1 MLALNNLSPEERD
14 QVRIACAYLFSPAQ
28 ARQDAFIASLQKAWV
43 DDAFGEKEKR
53 YNPYLH
59 TDESREVLA
68 RRADR
73 LVKVK
78 ASYQLLKTYLTP
90 QANDARQAQTP
101 TIIAVGGAKGGVGK
115 SLLSVNLGILLASR
129 GRKTVL
135 IDLDL
140 GGCNLH
146 FYLGERAL
154 EWDISD
160 FFNRKAASLNE
171 IVIPTRYGLGL
182 VGGGKVEL
190 GAANIPFARK
200 LKLLKAIKALE
211 ADCVIIDLGGDTSFN
226 IIDFFLLA
234 DCGVVVTSCEPASYV
249 GAYNFIK
256 VALQRKLSRLCGPE
270 SQYRKLADP
279 DLKHLIDATVMASN
293 RNGGNFVAKL
303 MARLQAERPDQTE
316 LVKQILKAFEPQV
329 VVNMIDAHAS
339 AEAVMTRI
347 QEVAHKMLSIQVGH
361 LGSIPY
367 QSEVKSST
375 LELVP
380 SLIKHPDGEFAE
392 ALLNI
397 YYQLL
402 S

>member
-1 MLALNNLSPEERD
+1 MIAINKLSPEERD
-14 QVRIACAYLFSPAQ
+14 QVRIACAYLFSPVL
-28 ARQDAFIASLQKAWV
+28 ARQEEFVASLQLVQV

-59 TDESREVLA
+59 PDEPRDVLA

-73 LVKVK
+73 LEKIK
-78 ASYQLLKTYLTP
+78 ASYRLLKTYLEP
-90 QANDARQAQTP
+90 QTEAPRITQAP

-129 GRKTVL
+129 GRRTIL

-160 FFNRKAASLNE
+160 FFNRKASSLNE
-171 IVIPTRYGLGL
+171 IVIPTQYGPGL
-182 VGGGKVEL
+182 IGGGKAEL
-190 GAANIPFARK
+190 GAANMPFARK

-211 ADCVIIDLGGDTSFN
+211 ADCIIIDLGGDTSYN

-234 DCGVVVTSCEPASYV
+234 DRGVVVTSCEPASYV

-256 VALQRKLSRLCGPE
+256 VALQRKLSRLCGAE
-270 SQYRKLADP
+270 SEYRKTADP
-279 DLKHLIDATVMASN
+279 DLKHLIDETVIASN

-303 MARLQAERPDQTE
+303 MQRLQAERPDQTE
-316 LVKQILKAFEPQV
+316 LVKGILRGFEPQV
-329 VVNMIDAHAS
+329 VVNMIDAHVS
-339 AEAVMTRI
+339 AEAVVARI
-347 QEVAHKMLSIQVGH
+347 QEVARKMLSIQVGH
-361 LGSIPY
+361 LGSLPY
-367 QSEVKSST
+367 QSEVKNSS

-380 SLIKHPDGEFAE
+380 SLIKYPDGKFSE
-392 ALLNI
+392 ALRNI
-397 YYQLL
+397 YYQLIR
-402 S
+402 